1 MKSCTKKRSG
11 SEGDFAGMAT
21 DAPNDAI
28 AGDLATV
35 AVGRSPI
42 GDAAGKISKASGKI
56 EANARKARRAVSTW
70 RASAFVDL
78 LGRLVGR

>member
-1 MKSCTKKRSG
+1 
-11 SEGDFAGMAT
+11 MAT

-35 AVGRSPI
+35 AVGRSPIKVRRFGNAADTI